1 MNYKV
6 LYRKYR
12 PDSFE
17 TLVGQNY
24 TKKILKNS
32 IINNKIS
39 HAYIFSG
46 PRGTGK
52 TSTARIFAKTVNC
65 LDNSSGEACGKCYN
79 CLNFA
84 DNVDI
89 IEIDAASNNGVDQIR
104 EITNNIKLA
113 PTMSKYKVYII
124 DEVHML
130 TESAF
135 NALLL
140 TLEEPP
146 SHVIFIL
153 ATTNIEAVPITILSR
168 CQRFEFKKIK
178 SSDIIERL
186 QYVAKEEKI
195 DIDDEAIKEIAYISD
210 GGLRDS
216 LSLLDQLSKDKDKI
230 TVEKV
235 LDEVGSVSTKSIEK
249 LLDLVEECNYQKIVE
264 TLDEYRSLALDYK
277 NIIKKIIDVC
287 TNRAKDIV
295 INNQY
300 KRLTYDN
307 YKEIVFELADSL
319 NKINVNIDSYS
330 FIELILLKY
339 VNFAKAG
346 TVVRI
351 SKEET
356 TEPEVVEEKK
366 AKSTK
371 KTSVKEENEVVD
383 IDLVNIRINN
393 CFVDATKPL
402 KTQGIKKWNQFI
414 NEDIPN
420 EIKGLV
426 MDSSLELA
434 SDKIYVIVLDDLNVD
449 EFNEKA
455 EVISKLYKKIMKES
469 IKFAGINKQIWEE
482 KSNKF
487 VSDKKSGI
495 KYEYIEEGKPK
506 RDKELENFAAK
517 VFVSDKIEIE

>member
-1 MNYKV
+1 LNYKV

-52 TSTARIFAKTVNC
+52 TSTARIFAKTINC

-178 SSDIIERL
+178 ASDIIDRL
-186 QYVAKEEKI
+186 NYVAKEENI
-195 DIDDEAIKEIAYISD
+195 DIDEEAIKEIAYISD

-235 LDEVGSVSTKSIEK
+235 LDEVGSVSMKSIEK
-249 LLDLVEECNYQKIVE
+249 LMDLVEDCNHQQIVE

-339 VNFAKAG
+339 INFSKAS
-346 TVVRI
+346 TMVKPLKDEAI
-351 SKEET
+351 
-356 TEPEVVEEKK
+356 EPVIVEENK
-366 AKSTK
+366 TK
-371 KTSVKEENEVVD
+371 QARKDVIKDENIDTNIVD
-383 IDLVNIRINN
+383 IRINN
-393 CFVDATKPL
+393 CFVDATKSL
-402 KTQGIKKWNQFI
+402 KLKGIEQWNQFI

-434 SDKIYVIVLDDLNVD
+434 SDKIYVIMLDDLNVD
-449 EFNEKA
+449 EFNEKN
-455 EVISKLYKKIMKES
+455 EIISKLFKKIMKVS
-469 IKFAGINKQIWEE
+469 VKFVGINKQLWDE
-482 KSNKF
+482 KSNKYKE
-487 VSDKKSGI
+487 DIKKGI
-495 KYEYIEEGKPK
+495 KYEYIEEGKSK
-506 RDKELENFAAK
+506 KDTELEKFAAK

>member
-52 TSTARIFAKTVNC
+52 TSTARIFAKAINC
-65 LDNSSGEACGKCYN
+65 TDNASGEACGKCYN

-104 EITNNIKLA
+104 EITNNVKLA

-178 SSDIIERL
+178 ASDIIERL
-186 QYVAKEEKI
+186 NYVAKEEKI

-235 LDEVGSVSTKSIEK
+235 LDEVGSVSMKSIEK
-249 LLDLVEECNYQKIVE
+249 LMDLVEDCNYQKIVE
-264 TLDEYRSLALDYK
+264 SLDEYRNLALDYK

-287 TNRAKDIV
+287 TNRAKNIV

-330 FIELILLKY
+330 FIELVLLKY
-339 VNFAKAG
+339 INFSKAG
-346 TVVRI
+346 TIVKET
-351 SKEET
+351 KEELA
-356 TEPEVVEEKK
+356 EPVIVEEKK
-366 AKSTK
+366 VKPTR
-371 KTSVKEENEVVD
+371 KTSVKEEKEDVEKNIVD
-383 IDLVNIRINN
+383 IRINN
-393 CFVDATKPL
+393 CFVDATKQL
-402 KTQGIKKWNQFI
+402 KIQGIEKWNQFI
-414 NEDIPN
+414 SGDIPN
-420 EIKGLV
+420 EIKGIV

-434 SDKIYVIVLDDLNVD
+434 SEKIYVIVLDDLNVD

-455 EVISKLYKKIMKES
+455 DIISKQFKKLMKET
-469 IKFAGINKQIWEE
+469 IKFVGTNKQNWVE
-482 KSNKF
+482 KSSKF
-487 VSDKKSGI
+487 ASDKKSGI

-506 RDKELENFAAK
+506 KEKELENFAAK